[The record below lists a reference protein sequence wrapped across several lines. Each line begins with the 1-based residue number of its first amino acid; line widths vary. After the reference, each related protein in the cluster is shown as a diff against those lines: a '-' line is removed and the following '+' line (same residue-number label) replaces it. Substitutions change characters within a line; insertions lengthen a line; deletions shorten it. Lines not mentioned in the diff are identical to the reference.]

1 MATNSWNLNL
11 DQMVFVDMP
20 ITRIIETTDSSR
32 KRVSLFF
39 FFFFFFFYKRK
50 GQHVLIKRTVY
61 VSPAVVDE
69 IKRIIADSEVMK

>member
-1 MATNSWNLNL
+1 MVTNSWNLNL

-20 ITRIIETTDSSR
+20 TTRIIETTDSSR
-32 KRVSLFF
+32 KRVSP
-39 FFFFFFFYKRK
+39 FFYEWKAK
-50 GQHVLIKRTVY
+50 VLIKKKKKTVY